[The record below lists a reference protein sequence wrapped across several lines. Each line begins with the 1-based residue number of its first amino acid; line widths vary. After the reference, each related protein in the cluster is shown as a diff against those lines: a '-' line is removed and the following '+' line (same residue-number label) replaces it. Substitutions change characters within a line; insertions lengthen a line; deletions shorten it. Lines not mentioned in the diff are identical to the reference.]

1 MANDSDTH
9 NVLQNRGTDTSFL
22 LLPFSAIAVAI
33 LLKILKDPII
43 SVFSYN
49 GSEYYALAGLCLIA
63 LVPYFCTAGLFPG
76 KVSENT
82 NIIENNSLTSNKS
95 LKRFAFPV
103 IGSFIFSLMC
113 AVTIDPVQKEGWLR
127 TMYASLIIST
137 QAPVLVLLAEL
148 NKEGIISVIVRKM
161 VIWLP
166 VVALPAGLLLHR
178 PWNIVTFFSPYYWC
192 SWAWMAHPI
201 NESIVCGSIT
211 FGITIIMLLALNEIR
226 RQALKRS

>member
-1 MANDSDTH
+1 MANESNTQ

-22 LLPFSAIAVAI
+22 LLPFSAIAIAI

-43 SVFSYN
+43 SGFPDN
-49 GSEYYALAGLCLIA
+49 GGEYYTLAGLCLVA

-76 KVSENT
+76 KTSDNT
-82 NIIENNSLTSNKS
+82 SIIQSNSIASKKS

-166 VVALPAGLLLHR
+166 VAALPAGLLLHR
-178 PWNIVTFFSPYYWC
+178 PWNIITFFSPYYWC
-192 SWAWMAHPI
+192 SWAWMEHPV
-201 NESIVCGSIT
+201 NESIVCGSIAC
-211 FGITIIMLLALNEIR
+211 GITIIMLLALNEIR
-226 RQALKRS
+226 RQAMKRI